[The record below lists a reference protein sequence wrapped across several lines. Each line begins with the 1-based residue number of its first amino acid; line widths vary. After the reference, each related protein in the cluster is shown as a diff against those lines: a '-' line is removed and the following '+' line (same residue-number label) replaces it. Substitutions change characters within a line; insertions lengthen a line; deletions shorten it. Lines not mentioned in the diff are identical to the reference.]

1 MEAAEDSHNKETELM
16 GEPMRDPEWQK
27 RCDDINEL
35 LSRLEELLN
44 GLLIL
49 SYIGRDYTAWDGSS
63 YKVSP
68 N

>member
-1 MEAAEDSHNKETELM
+1 M
-16 GEPMRDPEWQK
+16 GEPMRDPEWRK

-49 SYIGRDYTAWDGSS
+49 SYIGEEYTAWDGSS